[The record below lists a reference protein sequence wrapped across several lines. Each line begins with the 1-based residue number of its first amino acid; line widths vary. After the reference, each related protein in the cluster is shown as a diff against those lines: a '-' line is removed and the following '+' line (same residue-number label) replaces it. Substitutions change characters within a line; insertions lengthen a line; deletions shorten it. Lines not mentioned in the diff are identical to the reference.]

1 MQNFEEIYKKYYG
14 HVFETA
20 KKYTVNTYDAEDI
33 LQETFMALYCDM
45 QKRGPEGYR
54 NIKCWL
60 STVAKNKAL
69 NKQRKEGRT
78 ILQEDIS
85 LLMDCKGEIVDN
97 SEDDYIKKMTGEE
110 RGKLCKHIL
119 NEVKKVSKAQY
130 ETVIDSCYYN
140 MASKEIARKNNTS
153 TACID
158 AKIYRTRKAVRE
170 RFSDAYSKLKYA

>member
-1 MQNFEEIYKKYYG
+1 MQNFEEIYKRYYG
-14 HVFETA
+14 LVFETA

-33 LQETFMALYCDM
+33 LQETFTALYCDM
-45 QKRGPEGYR
+45 QKRGQEGYR
-54 NIKCWL
+54 NIKYWL

-69 NKQRKEGRT
+69 NKRRKEERT

-85 LLMDCKGEIVDN
+85 LLMDCEGEIVDS

-110 RGKLCKHIL
+110 RRKLCKHIL
-119 NEVKKVSKAQY
+119 NEVKKVSKAQH
-130 ETVIDSCYYN
+130 EAVIDSCYYN

-158 AKIYRTRKAVRE
+158 AKIYRARKAVRE